1 MKQLFLRSWCN
12 KQTVIICIISLVL
25 FVSVFSVVYYLS
37 TKKSIMLEM
46 NRETI
51 EVSTHAKTVEQLLQE
66 QNIDVAAHDKISPS
80 PSTPIVNDMAISW
93 KQAKKVTI
101 SVDGNQS
108 KVWTTETKVKD
119 ILKEANIE
127 VSEHDSLSQELD
139 TELGAE
145 NEISIQKAFQVTL
158 VDDVNK
164 RKVWSTSTTVANFLK
179 ENGIQLNEFDRIKNN
194 LEDAITPQSKIVVV
208 RVEKVIDVVEN
219 SLNFEII
226 KEQDASLEEG
236 KETVVTEG
244 QKGLIIKTYESIKEN
259 GKVVAKNL
267 KSESK
272 GKEPKNQVVAIGT
285 KKIVRSK
292 NSTDTTAKKEST
304 VSDSTVN
311 PNSMDSKSTISY
323 DSTEPAIG
331 SEFYVIAT
339 AYTPYCKGCSGTSAT
354 GINLRLNPDMK
365 AIAVDPSVIKLGSKV
380 WVEGYGTAIA
390 VDTGGAIKGNK
401 IDILVQSETQAI
413 NWGVKRVRIKVIN

>member
-1 MKQLFLRSWCN
+1 MKQLFLRSWSN
-12 KQTVIICIISLVL
+12 KQPGIICIISLVL

-37 TKKSIMLEM
+37 NKKSVMLEM
-46 NRETI
+46 NGETI
-51 EVSTHAKTVEQLLQE
+51 EVSTHAKTVEQLLQD
-66 QNIDVAAHDKISPS
+66 QNIDVAAHDIISPS
-80 PSTPIVNDMAISW
+80 LSTPIVNDMAISW

-127 VSEHDSLSQELD
+127 VSEHDSLAQELD

-164 RKVWSTSTTVANFLK
+164 RQVWSTSTTVANFLK
-179 ENGIQLNEFDRIKNN
+179 EQGIQLNEFDRIENN
-194 LEDAITPQSKIVVV
+194 LEDVITSQSKIVVV

-219 SLNFEII
+219 SLDFETI
-226 KEQDASLEEG
+226 KKQDASLEEG

-267 KSESK
+267 KSENK
-272 GKEPKNQVVAIGT
+272 GKEPQNQVVAIGT
-285 KKIVRSK
+285 K
-292 NSTDTTAKKEST
+292 T
-304 VSDSTVN
+304 VV
-311 PNSMDSKSTISY
+311 PSMDRTDNFASRNSIAITDSITSKFTTLD
-323 DSTEPAIG
+323 DSTELDSG

-339 AYTPYCKGCSGTSAT
+339 AYTPHCKGCSGISAT
-354 GINLRLNPDMK
+354 GINLRLNPEMK

-401 IDILVQSETQAI
+401 IDILVQTEIQAI
-413 NWGVKRVRIKVIN
+413 TWGVKRVRIQVLN